1 MDQLLPDRRPGRR
14 IVVIGTT
21 GSGKTTLARRL
32 AAVLDYPH
40 VELDALHWQPHWR
53 PAPVEVFR
61 QRVREVTSAP
71 CWVVDGNYSQVR
83 EILWPAAD
91 TVVWLDY
98 PLSVILGR
106 LLRRTARRVLL
117 REELWNGNRE
127 DFLRSFL
134 SRDSI
139 LLWAL
144 RSYRRRRR
152 EYPALLA
159 RPEYRHLRAIRLRSP
174 REAEAWLQTV
184 GEVVKPSGRVPAP

>member
-1 MDQLLPDRRPGRR
+1 MDPLAPEGRPGRR
-14 IVVIGTT
+14 IVVVGTT
-21 GSGKTTLARRL
+21 GSGKTTFARRL
-32 AAVLDYPH
+32 AAMLGCPH
-40 VELDALHWQPHWR
+40 VELDALHWEPQWT

-61 QRVREVTSAP
+61 HRVREVTRAP

-83 EILWPAAD
+83 EVLWPAAD
-91 TVVWLDY
+91 TIVWLDY
-98 PLSVILGR
+98 PLPVILGR

-127 DFLRSFL
+127 GFLRSFL

-159 RPEYRHLRAIRLRSP
+159 RPEYRHLRVIRLRTP
-174 REAEAWLQTV
+174 REAEAWLRGVAAAVQAS
-184 GEVVKPSGRVPAP
+184 PHLPAP